1 MNMQKMLKEMQKMQ
15 GKLQEAQSDL
25 ETQSFTAEAGGG
37 MVKITVNGKGALT
50 DLKLDPEAV
59 DPDDVEAL
67 EDLLIAAF
75 NQAIADKDSASQNA
89 IGGLTQGMNIP
100 GMPF

>member
-1 MNMQKMLKEMQKMQ
+1 MQKMQ
-15 GKLQEAQSDL
+15 GKLAQAQTDL
-25 ETQSFTAEAGGG
+25 ESKEFTAEAGGG
-37 MVKITVNGKGALT
+37 MVKITINGKGLLT
-50 DLKLDPEAV
+50 NLKLDEDAV

-75 NQAIADKDSASQNA
+75 NQAIADKEAASQNA
-89 IGGLTQGMNIP
+89 IGGLTKGMNIP